1 MTIFGKAAKAAA
13 GMIMLV
19 ATLNGSA
26 VASAFDAIAAQ
37 KDVVP
42 PSAIAMTDV
51 VVDQAEPQNAVGAND
66 DEVAKRP
73 THKVGLASLVSTHAG
88 EVIADPEEKCLAG
101 AIYFEAKGESFEGQ
115 LAVANVILN
124 RMNSGRFARSIC
136 GVVFQPGQFSF
147 VRGGTIPIVNMN
159 GKGWRDAVA
168 ISRIAR
174 AKLHPSSADNALF
187 FHAARVSPRWKL
199 TRVAAIGN
207 HVFYR

>member
-1 MTIFGKAAKAAA
+1 MTIFGKAAKVAA
-13 GMIMLV
+13 GMTMLAV
-19 ATLNGSA
+19 TLNGSA
-26 VASAFDAIAAQ
+26 VASAFEAIAAQ
-37 KDVVP
+37 NEMVL
-42 PSAIAMTDV
+42 PSAIPTTDI
-51 VVDQAEPQNAVGAND
+51 VVDQVESQKADGAD
-66 DEVAKRP
+66 RDEVAKRP
-73 THKVGLASLVSTHAG
+73 APKVGLASLVSAHAN
-88 EVIADPEEKCLAG
+88 ETVADSEEKCLAG

-115 LAVANVILN
+115 LAVAHVILN

-147 VRGGTIPIVNMN
+147 VRGGAIPTVNTN

-174 AKLHPSSADNALF
+174 AKLHPSSANDALF